1 MHTERKANAMG
12 RQRRKAGLTLVEI
25 VSGAAVLA
33 MAIVS
38 VLMALISQI
47 TLNEHSRN
55 LAWASNDASRVL
67 EQLQQQNGAGECTT
81 IDVDAPGAFV
91 SDYGAGWDSVGWNAW
106 LGDTIANGGAGGK
119 SVPPNP
125 ATEELVTVTSTG
137 TDPVEATVAVCWR
150 HRQRVI
156 GECAWNGVQ
165 LTASDLDGN
174 GRITSPAMLST
185 FVTCQR

>member
-1 MHTERKANAMG
+1 M
-12 RQRRKAGLTLVEI
+12 QIRRTIYQAGGKCREAGLTLVEVI
-25 VSGAAVLA
+25 SGAAVLA

-38 VLMALISQI
+38 LLMALISQV

-67 EQLQQQNGAGECTT
+67 EQLQGQNGAGVCAA
-81 IDVDAPGAFV
+81 INVAPPND
-91 SDYGAGWDSVGWNAW
+91 SDGNPFASWNAW
-106 LGDTIANGGAGGK
+106 LGASTATGGAGGK

-125 ATEELVTVTSTG
+125 ATEELVVITPAAPTGADPLEVTIT
-137 TDPVEATVAVCWR
+137 VCWR

-156 GECAWNGVQ
+156 GECAWNGAQ

-174 GRITSPAMLST
+174 GQITSPAMLST
-185 FVTCQR
+185 FVTCRG